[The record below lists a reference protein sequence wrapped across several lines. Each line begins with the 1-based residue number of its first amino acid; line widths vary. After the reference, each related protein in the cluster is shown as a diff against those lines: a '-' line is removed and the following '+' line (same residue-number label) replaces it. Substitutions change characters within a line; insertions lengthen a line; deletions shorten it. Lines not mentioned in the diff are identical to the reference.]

1 MLHPYIVQCISNK
14 CQRIPKGQSE
24 MNNPE
29 KPATYGEQDE
39 EKQNKNKERLY
50 AGDIPHRLCNSYPAH
65 LVRGRS

>member
-1 MLHPYIVQCISNK
+1 
-14 CQRIPKGQSE
+14 

-50 AGDIPHRLCNSYPAH
+50 VGDIRIGYVIVILLASY
-65 LVRGRS
+65 VVDREFESQSG